1 MLNHARAGTATALL
15 VERPPPGVVGVVVG
29 TEGERASGEG
39 GEGGEAGEAG
49 EGGEGG
55 EGGEEPLLFSMSA
68 ERPIEAERGS
78 GWRAPPAGA
87 LPDPSSSFFP

>member
-49 EGGEGG
+49 EGGE
-55 EGGEEPLLFSMSA
+55 EPLLFSMSA